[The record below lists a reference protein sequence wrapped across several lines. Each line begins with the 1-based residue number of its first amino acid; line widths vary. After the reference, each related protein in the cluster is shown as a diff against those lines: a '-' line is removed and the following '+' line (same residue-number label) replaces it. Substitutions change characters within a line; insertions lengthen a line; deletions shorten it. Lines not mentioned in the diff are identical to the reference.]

1 MKFLKYV
8 SYSIEYLCSEVQLPA
23 SPLCF
28 LSHSVAVAALSEIS
42 HVACRA
48 LDDSFW
54 VFLSPTM
61 QEPHRPPNNI
71 FWALIQEKM
80 IILSPFHSKAIVLLY
95 KFETSWTFL
104 GGRPWPGVKF
114 FFFCHLR
121 GLQTLLFMNLLQS
134 YLVGFP
140 LLYMAFF
147 KTILVVSFKT
157 FGLTPPSLL
166 FSMTILPPN
175 FRIFPFF

>member
-1 MKFLKYV
+1 MHNNFWSKLHFYMKFLKYV

-54 VFLSPTM
+54 AFLSSTM
-61 QEPHRPPNNI
+61 QEPLRPPNNI

-114 FFFCHLR
+114 FFFAISGVSKLCFSWTCSRATSL
-121 GLQTLLFMNLLQS
+121 GFLFC
-134 YLVGFP
+134 
-140 LLYMAFF
+140 
-147 KTILVVSFKT
+147 TW
-157 FGLTPPSLL
+157 PSLKL
-166 FSMTILPPN
+166 F
-175 FRIFPFF
+175 